1 MTTLGDYR
9 NGKLQIQLD
18 DQLFLDRFENLFSKL
33 HNGENVVHLRDFPR
47 ESTHRV
53 LVRCIENL
61 KLKPGK
67 KVLLFTN
74 PDTDIPAPKIEFIN
88 QDFIPF
94 TESLQKNLEEQPLE
108 NLLDCSLLNHLREDV
123 KVFCNAV
130 IVSGRGLSM
139 IPIGRDWKGKEVLLH
154 RHSVLNRDREI
165 LCYFN
170 CSTPPMSVHW
180 YGRIR
185 SYIDQFAEST
195 NFITRKLVGQ
205 VTSRHLSGSVFESYY
220 SDLENTEFM
229 ICPRGCSLDTYRL
242 WDCLYFGVIPIV
254 VKYDGYRQ
262 FENLPILFIDN
273 WRDYL
278 SLDEQFLRSARDKM
292 LDQDYDYDQLK
303 FSWWQDRISSS
314 I

>member
-1 MTTLGDYR
+1 MTTLRDYR
-9 NGKLQIQLD
+9 NGKFQIHLD
-18 DQLFLDRFENLFSKL
+18 DQIFLDRFENLFSRL
-33 HNGENVVHLRDFPR
+33 HNGENVVYLRDFPR
-47 ESTHRV
+47 ELTHRV
-53 LVRCIENL
+53 LVRCIEDL
-61 KLKPGK
+61 KLKPGN

-74 PDTDIPAPKIEFIN
+74 PDTDIPTPKIEFIN

-94 TESLQKNLEEQPLE
+94 TESLQKSLEEQPLE

-130 IVSGRGLSM
+130 IVSGRGLNM
-139 IPIGRDWKGKEVLLH
+139 IPIGRDWKGKEVLLR

-185 SYIDQFAEST
+185 SYVEQFAEST
-195 NFITRKLVGQ
+195 NFITRKFVGQ
-205 VTSRHLSGSVFESYY
+205 VTSRHLSASVFESYY
-220 SDLENTEFM
+220 NDLEKTEFM
-229 ICPRGCSLDTYRL
+229 ICPRGCSLDTYRM
-242 WDCLYFGVIPIV
+242 WDSLYSGVIPIV

-262 FENLPILFIDN
+262 FENLPILFVDS

-292 LDQDYDYDQLK
+292 LDQDYDYEQLK